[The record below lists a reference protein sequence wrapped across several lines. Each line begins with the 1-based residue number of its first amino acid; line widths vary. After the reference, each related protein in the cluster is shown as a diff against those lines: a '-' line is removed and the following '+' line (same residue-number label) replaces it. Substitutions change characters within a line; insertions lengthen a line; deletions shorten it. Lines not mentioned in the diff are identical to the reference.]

1 MGEAPPG
8 KTRPPFSRDFPKAN
22 AFSCHECVDWPAYR
36 SLRIEVVRFPFEPQP
51 LRPYRPRMCAKN
63 VKTEQL
69 APADIL

>member
-1 MGEAPPG
+1 M
-8 KTRPPFSRDFPKAN
+8 N
-22 AFSCHECVDWPAYR
+22 ALTGRHIG

-51 LRPYRPRMCAKN
+51 LRPYCPRMCAKN